1 MRDPDPTRTQPAP
14 DRDALVFAW
23 CQSDLTRAVLSAD
36 RKVIDD
42 STTVRALIAD
52 LVLTDG
58 PADELYDACAVLGR
72 MMAQRGGSP
81 TLASAT
87 LDHAADA
94 LGAHNAPWVV
104 AARAALAEGFAS
116 ALIEAAQRNAME
128 AWEFPSCAV
137 ALGEAA
143 LAIAA
148 GHPSDD
154 DEVLAAWAARVA
166 KNAALRGIRR
176 AVVAGGERAC
186 AALVDALYLVGIE
199 VQRAVR
205 PLV

>member
-1 MRDPDPTRTQPAP
+1 MHDPPTRPLP
-14 DRDALVFAW
+14 DRDALVSIW
-23 CQSDLTRAVLSAD
+23 CENDLALAVLSAD

-42 STTVRALIAD
+42 STTIRALIVE

-58 PADELYDACAVLGR
+58 AADELYDACAVLGR
-72 MMAQRGGSP
+72 MIAQRGGSP

-87 LDHAADA
+87 VDHAADA
-94 LGAHNAPWVV
+94 LDARDAPWVIP
-104 AARAALAEGFAS
+104 ARAALAEGFAS
-116 ALIEAAQRNAME
+116 ALIEAARREAAE

-166 KNAALRGIRR
+166 KSAALRGVRR
-176 AVVAGGERAC
+176 AVIAGGESAC

-205 PLV
+205 PLQ